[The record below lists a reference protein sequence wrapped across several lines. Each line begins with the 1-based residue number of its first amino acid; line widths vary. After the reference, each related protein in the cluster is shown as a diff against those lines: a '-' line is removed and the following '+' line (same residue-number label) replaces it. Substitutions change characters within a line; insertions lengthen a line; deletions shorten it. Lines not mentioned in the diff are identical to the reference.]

1 LELPFDEPPLEEPPP
16 EEPPPEE
23 EELLLELLELELLE
37 LVEEPPLELEEPPL
51 EEELLEL
58 ELEDPPPEEDAAGS
72 PKSARAC
79 CRCRTTVLRDGPS
92 VVTAIRTAS
101 PIAAPINAY
110 STAALPAMSLTMFP
124 RPQMNTRYI
133 IFDANT
139 KNSQS
144 VTLAQLKTRPNSL

>member
-1 LELPFDEPPLEEPPP
+1 VEEP
-16 EEPPPEE
+16 
-23 EELLLELLELELLE
+23 LLELVEEPLLELVEEPLLE
-37 LVEEPPLELEEPPL
+37 LVEEPPLELVEEPPLELLEEPPL

-58 ELEDPPPEEDAAGS
+58 ELEDPPPEEEAAGS

-92 VVTAIRTAS
+92 VVTATRTAS

-124 RPQMNTRYI
+124 RPR
-133 IFDANT
+133 
-139 KNSQS
+139 
-144 VTLAQLKTRPNSL
+144 